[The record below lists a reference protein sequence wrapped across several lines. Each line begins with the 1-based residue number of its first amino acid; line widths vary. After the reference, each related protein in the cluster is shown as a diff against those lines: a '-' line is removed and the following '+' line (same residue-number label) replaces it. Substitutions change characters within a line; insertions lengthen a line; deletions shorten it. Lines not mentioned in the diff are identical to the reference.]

1 MAKLD
6 ERCRKEAS
14 VFVTIYEGLVYG
26 RRDHTGGDEL
36 LNVWDKAIQC
46 MGEA

>member
-1 MAKLD
+1 
-6 ERCRKEAS
+6 
-14 VFVTIYEGLVYG
+14 LVYG

-36 LNVWDKAIQC
+36 LNAWDKAIQC